1 MNETASSKS
10 ELEYVVGQ
18 VPDREQVQALYDDA
32 GWIAYTSDMDTLIRA
47 LEQSLY
53 LVCAYQDGKLCGL
66 LRAVGDG
73 CTILY
78 IQDILVMHTCRRRG
92 AGRRMVEMLLEAYP
106 GVRQRVLLT
115 DETPE
120 MHGFYESLGF
130 VTSQQVGLT
139 AFYYIN

>member
-1 MNETASSKS
+1 M
-10 ELEYVVGQ
+10 
-18 VPDREQVQALYDDA
+18 RALYDDA

>member
-1 MNETASSKS
+1 MSEMNETASSKS

-18 VPDREQVQALYDDA
+18 VPDREQVRALYDDA

-78 IQDILVMHTCRRRG
+78 IQDILVMHTCRRRARG
-92 AGRRMVEMLLEAYP
+92 AGWWRCCWRPIPACASAYC
-106 GVRQRVLLT
+106 
-115 DETPE
+115 
-120 MHGFYESLGF
+120 
-130 VTSQQVGLT
+130 
-139 AFYYIN
+139 

>member
-1 MNETASSKS
+1 
-10 ELEYVVGQ
+10 
-18 VPDREQVQALYDDA
+18 
-32 GWIAYTSDMDTLIRA
+32 MDTLIRA